1 MALRAKKN
9 MTDRLSALSEA
20 AEMSTDILDPSQTAA
35 LRQVA
40 DAASQRR
47 ALSGSH
53 TVVGFFGATGSGKT
67 SLFNAVVGEDL
78 GVAAARR
85 PTTSSPLAAIW
96 GAEGAEELLDWLE
109 VEDRRVRPGE
119 FPAGKQTGP
128 LILLDL
134 PDFDSVEVTN
144 RATAARLAEQVDV
157 LVWVSDPQKY
167 ADSVMHREFI
177 RPHASHASVTLAVLN
192 KADTLTAQEATEVT
206 ASFKQLLVEDG
217 LSTISVIATSATTGS
232 GIDEVRA
239 AIARVAS
246 SHQAAEQRISSDIE
260 AVTAPWAGLKAPGTE
275 AKEIKR
281 ARRDLDTAL
290 TRAANA
296 DYLANVTA
304 KAYRKRL
311 GQRTGWLL
319 TSWLLRFRPD
329 PLKRL
334 GLTEAAD
341 DTGVHHSSLPALDAA
356 HKAMANT
363 GVRAYASALSEGMP
377 VEWANEIAD
386 TTETVAANVPEALDR
401 AIQKTELPA
410 QPSGG
415 WFIFSFLQWVAL
427 LMALVGVLWYLAVA
441 FLPGIV
447 VQFWTKGYPEV
458 EGWPVPTL
466 LIAGGILL
474 GILLGLFTSAFGGI
488 IGASVRRRTTKAL
501 TREVSAMA
509 ETTVVAPLHA
519 VRERYAR
526 FLELIAAARA

>member
-1 MALRAKKN
+1 MELPDIFFSLRMKRFWQNIQKKEKN
-9 MTDRLSALSEA
+9 IWQKRLHWQHLSA
-20 AEMSTDILDPSQTAA
+20 
-35 LRQVA
+35 
-40 DAASQRR
+40 
-47 ALSGSH
+47 
-53 TVVGFFGATGSGKT
+53 K
-67 SLFNAVVGEDL
+67 
-78 GVAAARR
+78 
-85 PTTSSPLAAIW
+85 
-96 GAEGAEELLDWLE
+96 
-109 VEDRRVRPGE
+109 
-119 FPAGKQTGP
+119 
-128 LILLDL
+128 
-134 PDFDSVEVTN
+134 
-144 RATAARLAEQVDV
+144 
-157 LVWVSDPQKY
+157 
-167 ADSVMHREFI
+167 
-177 RPHASHASVTLAVLN
+177 
-192 KADTLTAQEATEVT
+192 
-206 ASFKQLLVEDG
+206 
-217 LSTISVIATSATTGS
+217 
-232 GIDEVRA
+232 RA
-239 AIARVAS
+239 AQQMAMWLSYVLTSENRK
-246 SHQAAEQRISSDIE
+246 
-260 AVTAPWAGLKAPGTE
+260 TPLK
-275 AKEIKR
+275 
-281 ARRDLDTAL
+281 LW
-290 TRAANA
+290 
-296 DYLANVTA
+296 NVTA

-319 TSWLLRFRPD
+319 TSWLVRFRPD

-501 TREVSAMA
+501 TQEVSAMA

-526 FLELIAAARA
+526 VLELIAAARA